1 MLAITLTTV
10 FFTAA
15 PRVAAQTSDDYHD
28 RADAALQSFL
38 LKYWNGGRNYLNSA
52 YPSTG
57 SLTGYWTFAHGWD
70 ALMDGVERTGG
81 QMYSG
86 LIESFYNGQ
95 NARGWFPNFYDDES
109 WMCMTLI
116 RAYDLTNDARYLEQA
131 KSLYSDI
138 ETAWDTTC
146 CGSNPGGIWWNRAHT
161 QKATASN
168 AGPALAGTRL
178 YLRTGDASYLSFAQ
192 QVYSYWLSNMVDPQS
207 FQVADHINPD
217 GTVVW
222 WRFTYNEG
230 LMIGASVELYEA
242 SGDPTYL
249 SNAYAIAD
257 FMITHEVRSTDYGN
271 ALYDGTNL
279 RCGGDCQ
286 EFKGPAYRYL
296 MRLFGEDTT
305 QSAYFDV
312 LKASADAIW
321 NLARDP
327 AQNIFA
333 IDWAGPPMSSASE
346 QQDNAAVMALNRF
359 AQQYGPYP
367 GSGLPPNQYEAENST
382 IHNIGLEARYAGY
395 TGWGYLA
402 GWRGDGQWVDFHINI
417 DTAGQHTLTFRYAAG
432 AGTATRLICINGADA
447 FPDQSFQATGS
458 WGNYGTVSVS
468 YNLPAGANT
477 ISVIYY
483 SSLGS
488 SNYLNLD
495 NLVVDY

>member
-1 MLAITLTTV
+1 MLEVTLIAV
-10 FFTAA
+10 SFAAA
-15 PRVAAQTSDDYHD
+15 PRVAAQTSDEYHD
-28 RADAALQSFL
+28 RADRALQSFL
-38 LKYWNGGRNYLNSA
+38 LKYWNGSRNYLNSA

-57 SLTGYWTFAHGWD
+57 SLTGYWTFANGWD

-86 LIESFYNGQ
+86 LIESFYDGQ

-109 WMCMTLI
+109 WMCMALI

-131 KSLYSDI
+131 TLLYSDI

-146 CGSNPGGIWWNRAHT
+146 CGSNPGGIWWDRAHT

-178 YLRTGDASYLSFAQ
+178 YLRTGDPSYLAFAQ
-192 QVYSYWLSNMVDPQS
+192 QVYSYWLDNMVNPLTH
-207 FQVADHINPD
+207 QVGDHIRTD

-249 SNAYAIAD
+249 SNANDIAN
-257 FMITHEVRSTDYGN
+257 FMITNEVTPTDFGN
-271 ALYDGTNL
+271 VLYDGTNL
-279 RCGGDCQ
+279 SCGGDCH

-296 MRLFGEDTT
+296 MRLYGEDTT
-305 QSAYFDV
+305 FSTYFDV
-312 LKASADAIW
+312 LKGSADAIW
-321 NLARDP
+321 SAARDP
-327 AQNIFA
+327 AQDIFA
-333 IDWAGPPMSSASE
+333 INWAGPPMSQASQ

-382 IHNIGLEARYAGY
+382 IHNIGLEARYVGY

-402 GWRGDGQWVDFHINI
+402 GWRGDGQWVDFHINV
-417 DTAGQHTLTFRYAAG
+417 DSAGFHVLRFRYAAG
-432 AGTATRLICINGADA
+432 AGNATRLIRINGSDA
-447 FPDQSFQATGS
+447 FPNQGFPSTGS
-458 WGNYGTVSVS
+458 WNNYDILSVC
-468 YNLPAGANT
+468 YDLPAGVST
-477 ISVIYY
+477 V
-483 SSLGS
+483 SLVYDSGHGN

-495 NLVVDY
+495 NLVVE